1 MADSRGKQQANGL
14 QTSPIP
20 NKLTTLKQTWRENTL
35 APVVRR
41 FPERKEVF
49 TTSSPSI
56 VIQPLYSPSEEATT
70 EKSAAEYMQKLGFPG
85 EFPFTRGV
93 QPNMY
98 RGRLWTMR
106 QYAGFGSATESNRRY
121 HYLIEQGQ
129 TGLSV
134 AFDLPTQIGYDAD
147 HDLALGEV
155 GKVGV
160 SISSLQ
166 DMRNL
171 LQGIPLDKVS
181 VSMTINAPAA
191 ILLAMVVAV
200 AKEQGVPLEKLR
212 GTVQN
217 DILKEYIARGTYIFP
232 PLPSMRLMTDLFSYC
247 AAHVPRWNTIS
258 VSGYH
263 IREAGSSAV
272 QEVAF
277 TLANALEYVHQAIK
291 VGLDVDRFAS
301 QISFFFNAHNDF
313 LEEVAKF
320 RAARRLWAK
329 LMRQRFSATDP
340 MSWRLRFHTQTG
352 GSTLTTQQ
360 PDNNIV
366 RVTVQALAA
375 ILGGTQSLHT
385 NSKDEALSLPTEKA
399 VEVAL
404 RTQQILAG
412 ESGVGDVVD
421 PLGGS
426 YYVEWLTDEIE
437 RQVCDYLERIDEMGG
452 AMQAVADGF
461 IQREIQES
469 AYAALRAVESG
480 AQTVVGVNR
489 YQGGA
494 VLPEET
500 LHVDEAVQ
508 NEQIAALASLRA
520 SRDQSEVSRHPAA
533 HRAGRARCRRAADAA
548 LCGGGRERRHSRRNL
563 RRSQGGFRRVS
574 TDKLGIM
581 QKQPNSSYCFVCGLK
596 NIAGVKVRFY
606 ETVTAEETLKSW
618 PASLANAATAT
629 RATPGVFTVA
639 SSPASSTKRSP
650 VPSTTDQAWMWRDGA
665 SPPS

>member
-20 NKLTTLKQTWRENTL
+20 NKLTTLKQTWQENTL

-41 FPERKEVF
+41 FPERKERF

-70 EKSAAEYMQKLGFPG
+70 EKSAADYMQKLGFPG

-232 PLPSMRLMTDLFSYC
+232 PLPSMRLMTDLFRYC

-277 TLANALEYVHQAIK
+277 TLANALEYVHQAIN

-329 LMRQRFSATDP
+329 LMRQRFSTTDP

-360 PDNNIV
+360 PENNIV

-375 ILGGTQSLHT
+375 VLGGTQSLHT

-399 VEVAL
+399 VEIAL

-426 YYVEWLTDEIE
+426 YYIEWLTDEIE

-489 YQGGA
+489 YQSGA

-508 NEQIAALASLRA
+508 NEQIAALAALRA
-520 SRDQSEVSRHPAA
+520 SRDQSKVSAILQRIEQAA
-533 HRAGRARCRRAADAA
+533 RAADEPLMPLFVEAVENDATVGEICDA
-548 LCGGGRERRHSRRNL
+548 LRAVFGEY
-563 RRSQGGFRRVS
+563 Q
-574 TDKLGIM
+574 
-581 QKQPNSSYCFVCGLK
+581 
-596 NIAGVKVRFY
+596 
-606 ETVTAEETLKSW
+606 
-618 PASLANAATAT
+618 PASW
-629 RATPGVFTVA
+629 V
-639 SSPASSTKRSP
+639 
-650 VPSTTDQAWMWRDGA
+650 
-665 SPPS
+665 

>member
-20 NKLTTLKQTWRENTL
+20 NKLTTLKQTWQENTL

-41 FPERKEVF
+41 FPERKERF

-70 EKSAAEYMQKLGFPG
+70 EKSAADYMQKLGFPG

-399 VEVAL
+399 VEIAL

-426 YYVEWLTDEIE
+426 YYIEWLTDEIE

-489 YQGGA
+489 YQSGA
-494 VLPEET
+494 ELPEET

-508 NEQIAALASLRA
+508 NEQIAALAALRA
-520 SRDQSEVSRHPAA
+520 SRDQSEVSAILQRIEQAA
-533 HRAGRARCRRAADAA
+533 RAADEPLMPLFVEAVENDATVGEICDA
-548 LCGGGRERRHSRRNL
+548 LRAVFGEY
-563 RRSQGGFRRVS
+563 Q
-574 TDKLGIM
+574 
-581 QKQPNSSYCFVCGLK
+581 
-596 NIAGVKVRFY
+596 
-606 ETVTAEETLKSW
+606 
-618 PASLANAATAT
+618 PASW
-629 RATPGVFTVA
+629 V
-639 SSPASSTKRSP
+639 
-650 VPSTTDQAWMWRDGA
+650 
-665 SPPS
+665 

>member
-1 MADSRGKQQANGL
+1 MAESKGDPQARGLLTHSHHG
-14 QTSPIP
+14 
-20 NKLTTLKQTWRENTL
+20 KLNSLKKTWQDKTL
-35 APVVRR
+35 APVVRK
-41 FPERKEVF
+41 FPERKERF

-56 VIQPLYSPSEEATT
+56 VIQPLYTPGGSEADDG
-70 EKSAAEYMQKLGFPG
+70 SAAEYMGRLGFPG
-85 EFPFTRGV
+85 EYPFTRGV

-106 QYAGFGSATESNRRY
+106 QYAGFGSAAESNRRY

-147 HDLALGEV
+147 HPLALGEV

-166 DMRNL
+166 DMRTL

-181 VSMTINAPAA
+181 ISMTINAPAA
-191 ILLAMVVAV
+191 ILLAMVIAV
-200 AKEQGVPLEKLR
+200 GKEQGVAPEKLR

-232 PLPSMRLMTDLFSYC
+232 PQPSMRLMTDLFRYC
-247 AAHVPRWNTIS
+247 ARRVPRWNTIS

-277 TLANALEYVHQAIK
+277 TLANAIEYVEQAVK
-291 VGLDVDRFAS
+291 AGLDVDHFAA
-301 QISFFFNAHNDF
+301 QISFFFNAHNNF

-329 LMRQRFSATDP
+329 LMRERFGASDP
-340 MSWRLRFHTQTG
+340 KSWRLRFHTQTG

-375 ILGGTQSLHT
+375 VLGGTQSLHT
-385 NSKDEALSLPTEKA
+385 NSKDEALALPTEKA
-399 VEVAL
+399 VEIAL

-426 YYVEWLTDEIE
+426 YYIESLTDEIE
-437 RQVCDYLERIDEMGG
+437 SQARDYLERIDEMGG

-469 AYAALRAVESG
+469 AYANLRAIESG

-489 YQGGA
+489 YQGGTA
-494 VLPEET
+494 LPEEM
-500 LHVDEAVQ
+500 LRMDEVVQ
-508 NEQIAALASLRA
+508 NEQIAALAAL
-520 SRDQSEVSRHPAA
+520 
-533 HRAGRARCRRAADAA
+533 RAGRDQAKADAVLHRIGQAARAQDEPLMPLFVEAVEGDVTVGEICDA
-548 LCGGGRERRHSRRNL
+548 LRAEFGEY
-563 RRSQGGFRRVS
+563 
-574 TDKLGIM
+574 
-581 QKQPNSSYCFVCGLK
+581 QP
-596 NIAGVKVRFY
+596 
-606 ETVTAEETLKSW
+606 TSW
-618 PASLANAATAT
+618 
-629 RATPGVFTVA
+629 V
-639 SSPASSTKRSP
+639 
-650 VPSTTDQAWMWRDGA
+650 
-665 SPPS
+665 